1 MDPNSIEASL
11 RDEIERGLLR
21 PGTILKQEL
30 LAARYAVSRQ
40 PIRQAMERLLATGL
54 LERRSDRSLSVTGV
68 SDREAAELLGL
79 RIVIETGA
87 LRLSLERL
95 DDAAIR
101 KARHAADESFQSE
114 DAREIEELDIQFH
127 RLIYSR
133 CGNDRMLALIDALR
147 REGRR
152 VYASQPYD
160 TSRRA
165 MFHAEHQAIL
175 QACVEK
181 DAERAIHALSEHL
194 RGAAAIPKVGQL

>member
-1 MDPNSIEASL
+1 
-11 RDEIERGLLR
+11 
-21 PGTILKQEL
+21 
-30 LAARYAVSRQ
+30 
-40 PIRQAMERLLATGL
+40 MERLLATGL

-101 KARHAADESFQSE
+101 KARHTADESFQSE